1 MPLQT
6 FLNLKTDRQKEILD
20 TAFEEFAI
28 HPYTS
33 ASVGRIIKKLGIAKG
48 SFYRYFSSKKD
59 LYFFLIKYAS
69 DMRLLKVK
77 DLLYSE
83 QKSLF
88 EILVENF
95 LHKLEFDLEY
105 PLQSGFLY
113 NVIREKAN
121 NEIGNMEYMIKADL
135 LKTVIEILKKHRQ
148 TDPIRSDIDID
159 LMAFMIIQVQFGI
172 FDYLTL
178 KYKIDFHESI
188 RKRKSAFSIPREEIR
203 KVVEEFSTLLKEGF
217 IAKSETNENTPKKKS
232 N

>member
-6 FLNLKTDRQKEILD
+6 FINLNTNRQKEIID

-28 HPYTS
+28 HSYSS
-33 ASVGRIIKKLGIAKG
+33 ASLGRIIKKLGIAKG

-69 DMRLLKVK
+69 DMRLSKVK

-95 LHKLEFDLEY
+95 LHKLEFDLEN

-121 NEIGNMEYMIKADL
+121 HEFGNMEYLIKADL
-135 LKTVIEILKKHRQ
+135 LKTVKEILKKHQ
-148 TDPIRSDIDID
+148 QSDPIRNDVDPD

-172 FDYLTL
+172 LDYLTL
-178 KYKIDFHESI
+178 KYNIDFHESI
-188 RKRKSAFSIPREEIR
+188 RKRKSVLSVPREEIR
-203 KVVEEFSTLLKEGF
+203 KVVEEFSALLKEGF
-217 IAKSETNENTPKKKS
+217 LAKLETNENIS
-232 N
+232 